1 MFEKFK
7 KNMPTCIMAVGLILF
22 CIFFFASRF
31 TGQGYKAL
39 VAGEYMLETAF
50 VVLTQCIA
58 SSVAFRILLK
68 KAKSADRGFGQ
79 KQ

>member
-22 CIFFFASRF
+22 CIFTFASRF

-39 VAGEYMLETAF
+39 AMSEYMLETAF

-79 KQ
+79 K